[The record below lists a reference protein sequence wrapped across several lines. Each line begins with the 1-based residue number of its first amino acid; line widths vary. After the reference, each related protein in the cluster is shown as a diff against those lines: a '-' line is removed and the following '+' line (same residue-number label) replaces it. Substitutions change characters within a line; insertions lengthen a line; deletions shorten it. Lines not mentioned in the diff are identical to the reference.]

1 MSRNTK
7 TKGIIYNPKEDQAI
21 IDYMNDQLP
30 NCSKYVLNLV
40 KKDMKEQEK
49 VNNIEDTIMHCI
61 EKFFKNKSIPM
72 SGNSSDVKIDKDEI
86 KNILDL

>member
-7 TKGIIYNPKEDQAI
+7 TKGIIYNPNDDQEV
-21 IDYMNDQLP
+21 IDYMNQQLP

-40 KKDMKEQEK
+40 KKDMKEQNK
-49 VNNIEDTIMHCI
+49 VTNIEDTIMHCI
-61 EKFFKNKSIPM
+61 EKFFKNKSIPV
-72 SGNSSDVKIDKDEI
+72 SDNSSDVEIDKDEI